1 MGDRSSDRSSDRAGD
16 RYPERSNDRYVERV
30 DDRDRDR
37 GSDRPTDRP
46 VDRPVDRSFDRR
58 GDRPE
63 VGDRER
69 SERFVDRGPDRIDD
83 RGSDRVGE
91 RDRGGERV
99 PERLDRP
106 VDGRDTRDYRDSGRG
121 DRGPD
126 RPVERPAERPADR
139 SADGRDRQGGG
150 GPRYQGGGNQGGG
163 NRGGGRDFRD
173 NREFRAQGGG
183 GGGGGHRPQQGGGGG
198 GYNQQRHPG
207 QGGGGQNQA
216 RPQPQAPPQP
226 VVQAEPVIH
235 DGYLEI
241 SEKGFGFLRS
251 AKAHFAPKPSDV
263 FLTPD
268 SIKRLAL
275 REGCH
280 IKCTVNPPHRGN
292 SPQLREVLEVNTRP
306 YQDYLHALR
315 FENLTTIDPIEK
327 FQLET
332 TPDQLET
339 RIIDLVTPIGK
350 GTRGLIVAPP
360 RTGKTTVLKQIC
372 NSITTN
378 HPEVHCLVLLI
389 DERPEEVT
397 DFQRSVKAE
406 VVASSND
413 QDLETHVRLSRFM
426 VERAKRMVEA
436 GKDVFVL
443 LDSLT
448 RVARAY
454 NSVHGGSGRTMTG
467 GVDARALEIPRKMF
481 AAARKVEEGGSL
493 TILATALID
502 TGSRMD
508 ELIFQEFKGT
518 GNMELI
524 LDRKLAERRLFPAID
539 IPKSGTRKEEKL
551 FLPRHLEA
559 IRKLRRM
566 MTDLQPVEAMETLQG
581 ALRKYKTNEE
591 LLAKLS

>member
-1 MGDRSSDRSSDRAGD
+1 M
-16 RYPERSNDRYVERV
+16 SNEQTPAVPPAQHSG
-30 DDRDRDR
+30 
-37 GSDRPTDRP
+37 GSNPSTSNPPPGPTSAP
-46 VDRPVDRSFDRR
+46 AYEP
-58 GDRPE
+58 
-63 VGDRER
+63 
-69 SERFVDRGPDRIDD
+69 GP
-83 RGSDRVGE
+83 
-91 RDRGGERV
+91 
-99 PERLDRP
+99 
-106 VDGRDTRDYRDSGRG
+106 
-121 DRGPD
+121 
-126 RPVERPAERPADR
+126 A
-139 SADGRDRQGGG
+139 QGG
-150 GPRYQGGGNQGGG
+150 QGGQFQPGQQGY
-163 NRGGGRDFRD
+163 NAPRPS
-173 NREFRAQGGG
+173 GGG
-183 GGGGGHRPQQGGGGG
+183 GGGGGGRQFGRGGGHQQHRHGGHNQGRHGGGGGGGGGRQFNNGPQGGYQGQGGGGG
-198 GYNQQRHPG
+198 V
-207 QGGGGQNQA
+207 
-216 RPQPQAPPQP
+216 PPQP
-226 VVQAEPVIH
+226 VGEPVIME
-235 DGYLEI
+235 GWLEI

-251 AKAHFAPKPSDV
+251 SKGNFSPKPIDV

-268 SIKRLAL
+268 SIKRLSL
-275 REGCH
+275 REGCQV
-280 IKCTVNPPHRGN
+280 KCSVNPPHRGS
-292 SPQLREVLEVNTRP
+292 SPQMREVIEVNGRS
-306 YQDYLHALR
+306 YQDYLHSMR
-315 FENLTTIDPIEK
+315 FENLTTIDPIDK

-332 TPDQLET
+332 APDLIET

-360 RTGKTTVLKQIC
+360 RTGKTTILKQIC
-372 NSITTN
+372 NAITTN
-378 HPEVHCLVLLI
+378 HPEVHVMVLLI

-426 VERAKRMVEA
+426 IERCRRMVES

-443 LDSLT
+443 LDSIT

-493 TILATALID
+493 TILATALVD

-524 LDRKLAERRLFPAID
+524 LDRKLSERRLYPAID

-551 FLPRHLEA
+551 FAANQIDA

-566 MTDLQPVEAMETLQG
+566 MTDLQPVEAMETLIA
-581 ALRKYKTNEE
+581 ALKKHKTNAE
-591 LLAKLS
+591 LLGKLG